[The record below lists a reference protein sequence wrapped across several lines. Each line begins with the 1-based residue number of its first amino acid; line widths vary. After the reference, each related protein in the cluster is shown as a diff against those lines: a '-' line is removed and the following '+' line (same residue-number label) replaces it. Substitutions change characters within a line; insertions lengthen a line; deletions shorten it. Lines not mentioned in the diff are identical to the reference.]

1 VGPDPW
7 LSGARDRA
15 SGYGLGEG
23 LEVGDPVP
31 DGAVVFPGSVGDVLP
46 EAVPEQLASLIDVTL
61 KVVVAAGDT
70 LRVAGEAA
78 TLV

>member
-1 VGPDPW
+1 
-7 LSGARDRA
+7 
-15 SGYGLGEG
+15 
-23 LEVGDPVP
+23 
-31 DGAVVFPGSVGDVLP
+31 
-46 EAVPEQLASLIDVTL
+46 LASLIDVTL